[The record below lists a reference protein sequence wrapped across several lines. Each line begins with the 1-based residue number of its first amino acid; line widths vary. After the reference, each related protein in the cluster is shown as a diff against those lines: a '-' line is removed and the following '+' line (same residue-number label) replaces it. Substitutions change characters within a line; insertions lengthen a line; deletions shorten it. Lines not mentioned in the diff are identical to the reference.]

1 MTGEG
6 DLSIQP
12 AIAGR
17 TPPNGTQGLRLH
29 MFLSVL
35 SGIMLGFS
43 FPPSPFGILACFG
56 LVPLLVVLA
65 DTRSTWRALRFSYL
79 TFLVFHVI
87 TLNWTGG
94 FSHANDVYMM
104 IAGTVTMT
112 VHPLFYVL
120 PIGAYLFTRRHLG
133 EIPAL
138 VALPAF
144 WVAYEYTHSL
154 SQWSFPWLTIGNS
167 QSYDIAGIQFITV
180 TGVYGLSLWILVVNV
195 LAYVLYSLAAN
206 RGLRILSLRGG
217 IWIAL
222 LLAVF
227 YIPKLHG
234 LILLSGIEQ
243 TGTEPVGEGGTISVG
258 IVQPNLDPWQKWS
271 MSGQETL
278 ELYLHL
284 TDSLLREEPA
294 CTPALVFW
302 PETAI
307 PYYLM
312 ADRNRS
318 ALSQIRS
325 FLDTSGIALLTGV
338 PHAVFYE
345 DASTAPPSAKRFGS
359 TGQRYDAFNAA
370 ILIEPGSEEVQW
382 YGKMKMVPFA
392 ERVPYADLLHFID
405 FLRWDVGIGGWQIG
419 SDTTVFVEK
428 RTGARFSA
436 MVCYESTYPAFVA
449 EFVRRGAEF
458 ISIITIDSWWGRM
471 SGAYQHKQFAI
482 FRAVENRRWLVR
494 SALGGI
500 SCYIDPYGRAHQETE
515 LFTTALLCRTIGRE
529 EELTLYTRHGDWL
542 AQGCL
547 WLSCI
552 FLAAGIGQRFLNKN
566 REELWQTAL

>member
-6 DLSIQP
+6 GIRIQP
-12 AIAGR
+12 AVEGR
-17 TPPNGTQGLRLH
+17 TPRNQTRALGLH
-29 MFLSVL
+29 ISLSIL

-79 TFLVFHVI
+79 TFLVFHII

-112 VHPLFYVL
+112 VHPLFYFL
-120 PIGAYLFTRRHLG
+120 PIGAYLFARRHLG

-144 WVAYEYTHSL
+144 WIAYEYTHSL

-167 QSYDIAGIQFITV
+167 QSYDIAGIQFITA

-195 LAYVLYSLAAN
+195 LTYVLYSLAAN
-206 RGLRILSLRGG
+206 RKLKILSLRGG
-217 IWIAL
+217 IWIGL
-222 LLAVF
+222 LLVVF
-227 YIPKLHG
+227 YLPKVHG
-234 LILLSGIEQ
+234 LLLLSGIQERN
-243 TGTEPVGEGGTISVG
+243 TEPPGSRTTISVG

-271 MSGQETL
+271 MNGYETI

-284 TDSLLREEPA
+284 TDSLLAEENG

-307 PYYLM
+307 PNYLM
-312 ADRNRS
+312 TDRNRT
-318 ALSQIRS
+318 ALSQIRG
-325 FLDTSGIALLTGV
+325 FLDTSGVALLTGA

-345 DASTAPPSAKRFGS
+345 DSSTAPASAKRLGS

-370 ILIEPGSEEVQW
+370 ILIQPGKEEVQW
-382 YGKMKMVPFA
+382 YGKMRMVPFA
-392 ERVPYADLLHFID
+392 ERVPYANFLHFID
-405 FLRWDVGIGGWQIG
+405 FLRWGVGIGGWQIG
-419 SDTTVFVEK
+419 PDTTVFLEEK
-428 RTGARFSA
+428 TGARFST

-471 SGAYQHKQFAI
+471 SGAYQHRQFSV

-500 SCYIDPYGRAHQETE
+500 SCYIDPYGRVENETE
-515 LFTTALLCRTIGRE
+515 LFSRAVLCRTIERE
-529 EELTLYTRHGDWL
+529 EELTLYTQHGDWL

-547 WLSCI
+547 WLACI
-552 FLAAGIGQRFLNKN
+552 FLAAGVGQRFLNTN
-566 REELWQTAL
+566 REELWKPSV